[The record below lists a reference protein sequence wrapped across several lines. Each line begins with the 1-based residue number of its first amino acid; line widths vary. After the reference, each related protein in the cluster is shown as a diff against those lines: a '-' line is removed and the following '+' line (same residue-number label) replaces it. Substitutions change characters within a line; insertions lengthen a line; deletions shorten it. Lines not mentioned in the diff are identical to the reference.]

1 MSYPLGN
8 EHEPEILTDDE
19 NNVSICKKLNEIN
32 QYIKLWNLLCLK
44 VNGLSAKVRE
54 LMKSNEDQ
62 MSISNLLLQKQNR
75 NEMKMLH

>member
-8 EHEPEILTDDE
+8 EPEILTDDE
-19 NNVSICKKLNEIN
+19 NNVSICKKLNESN
-32 QYIKLWNLLCLK
+32 QCIKLWNLLWLK
-44 VNGLSAKVRE
+44 VNGLSAKVKE

-62 MSISNLLLQKQNR
+62 MSISNLLLQKQNK

>member
-1 MSYPLGN
+1 MAY
-8 EHEPEILTDDE
+8 
-19 NNVSICKKLNEIN
+19 
-32 QYIKLWNLLCLK
+32 QA
-44 VNGLSAKVRE
+44 LSAKVKE

>member
-8 EHEPEILTDDE
+8 EHEPEIHTDDE
-19 NNVSICKKLNEIN
+19 NNVSICKKLNESN

-44 VNGLSAKVRE
+44 VNGLSAKVKE

>member
-1 MSYPLGN
+1 MMKTMSPYA
-8 EHEPEILTDDE
+8 
-19 NNVSICKKLNEIN
+19 KKLNESN

-44 VNGLSAKVRE
+44 VNGLSAKVKE

>member
-19 NNVSICKKLNEIN
+19 NNVSICKKLNESN

-44 VNGLSAKVRE
+44 VNGLSAKIKE